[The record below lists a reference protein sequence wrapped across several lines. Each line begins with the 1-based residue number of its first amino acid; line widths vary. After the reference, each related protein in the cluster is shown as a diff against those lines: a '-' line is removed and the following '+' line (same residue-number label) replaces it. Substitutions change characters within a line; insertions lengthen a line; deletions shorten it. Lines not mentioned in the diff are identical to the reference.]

1 MQCQKA
7 RIVESEN
14 WDCLHPDSHGWV
26 RQNVGRELWVKIGP
40 PHGSI
45 ADLNGGEVRNSVKTP
60 YLLLRCMPYLM
71 SLDVLELLPETG
83 DIPEQPLPDW
93 LSALRS

>member
-7 RIVESEN
+7 RIVEPEN
-14 WDCLHPDSHGWV
+14 WDYLHPDSHGWV
-26 RQNVGRELWVKIGP
+26 RQNLGRELWVKIGP
-40 PHGSI
+40 PRGSV

-60 YLLLRCMPYLM
+60 YLLLRRIPYLM
-71 SLDVLELLPETG
+71 SLDVLELLPESG
-83 DIPEQPLPDW
+83 DISEQPLPDC